1 MKRVILEEQL
11 PGFRSIEKHL
21 TPVGIRRLNY
31 RVNDIPALFCFFSLA
46 DVDNQIFSKFFRS
59 LANAFYFDINYIEF
73 QESVPECHTFFD
85 FAA

>member
-46 DVDNQIFSKFFRS
+46 DVDNQIILEVLPVSGKRFFLTLNTSNFKR
-59 LANAFYFDINYIEF
+59 AFQNVTLF
-73 QESVPECHTFFD
+73 
-85 FAA
+85 

>member
-21 TPVGIRRLNY
+21 TPVGIRHLNY

-46 DVDNQIFSKFFRS
+46 DVDNLIILEVLPVSGKRFLF
-59 LANAFYFDINYIEF
+59 
-73 QESVPECHTFFD
+73 
-85 FAA
+85 